1 MPLTGTW
8 CPEWLSWHHVGAA
21 IEQILPRAGLLLIS
35 IAPLSA
41 ALHWLARSALLPYL
55 VQCLAI

>member
-41 ALHWLARSALLPYL
+41 ALHWVVGSAMPRYL
-55 VQCLAI
+55 VHYCCI